1 MIRKNTSFHL
11 RNRIG
16 VLGGTFDPIH
26 NGHLA
31 MASSAIACGAVD
43 RIWFL
48 PNPLPPHKALPQDA
62 ATAAERV
69 AMLKLAIKGI
79 SDYEICD
86 LELLKGN
93 ETYTYQTLP
102 MLEERYPEL
111 FFTFMIGADSLFQI
125 ETWKC
130 PKLLL
135 SGHTFLAACRDDHDN
150 AAVLK
155 KAEELNRKYGS
166 NIQLLKIPPTDVSST
181 RIREKCRMH
190 ESIASDVP
198 DAVAAYIAN
207 HGLYQE
213 GSRHVR

>member
-1 MIRKNTSFHL
+1 MIRKNTSSRL

-31 MASSAIACGAVD
+31 IASSAIASGVVD

-62 ATAAERV
+62 ATAYERV
-69 AMLKLAIKGI
+69 AMLKLAIKGFPN
-79 SDYEICD
+79 YEICD
-86 LELLKGN
+86 LELLKGT

-111 FFTFMIGADSLFQI
+111 SFAFMIGADSLFQI

-130 PKLLL
+130 PELLL
-135 SGHTFLAACRDDHDN
+135 PCHAFLAACRDDHDN
-150 AAVLK
+150 AAVQK
-155 KAEELNRKYGS
+155 KAEELNRKYGAE
-166 NIQLLKIPPTDVSST
+166 IQLLKIPPTDVSST
-181 RIREKCRMH
+181 RIRKKCRMH
-190 ESIASDVP
+190 ESIAADVP
-198 DAVAAYIAN
+198 DAVAAYIAD
-207 HGLYQE
+207 HDLYQE
-213 GSRHVR
+213 GSRHGR